1 MFMVISDRTGCLFT
15 IGNLYCSFPGTRALL
30 CCDGNSPNRRDF
42 GIVAATEAADVGD
55 VGADASADADGS
67 ADADVCAC
75 GAADDGKSFDL
86 AAVAP
91 FSPNTPPRYLYE
103 FPSAARKNGKGVW
116 KLSCIFSNR
125 LLSRR
130 SRTYFAHI
138 LRFCDPLLRICRV
151 PLFRD
156 ERRDVEMAQLAA
168 LPRCSFF

>member
-103 FPSAARKNGKGVW
+103 FPSAARKMAKECGNFLV
-116 KLSCIFSNR
+116 FSV
-125 LLSRR
+125 
-130 SRTYFAHI
+130 TGY
-138 LRFCDPLLRICRV
+138 
-151 PLFRD
+151 FRD
-156 ERRDVEMAQLAA
+156 ARELISPTFCVFAIHCFASAECRYLGMSEEM
-168 LPRCSFF
+168 